1 MGIHDL
7 AKNPGSALVNFLYE
21 EEDKRFQFNSLSQL
35 KSLYGHL
42 KERGISPNFLGG
54 YRITIKDALRLPH
67 DTVLPFF
74 IDQTTR
80 QETALAI
87 DCSLTG
93 KIYSFAGTADIIGH
107 ASPSEIT
114 FRKVTEERP
123 SPEYADLWEKL
134 LGEMPEKVFAES
146 VVHKTT
152 FNDTRQHYEGVCGK
166 RFKLKRRKVEL
177 WAKIGLWDTSER
189 LYIQQPF
196 GFLED

>member
-1 MGIHDL
+1 KSGF
-7 AKNPGSALVNFLYE
+7 ASNNE
-21 EEDKRFQFNSLSQL
+21 EVIEDISL
-35 KSLYGHL
+35 
-42 KERGISPNFLGG
+42 F
-54 YRITIKDALRLPH
+54 
-67 DTVLPFF
+67 
-74 IDQTTR
+74 
-80 QETALAI
+80 
-87 DCSLTG
+87 
-93 KIYSFAGTADIIGH
+93 H
-107 ASPSEIT
+107 AE
-114 FRKVTEERP
+114 K
-123 SPEYADLWEKL
+123 EKL